1 MVNQYTKA
9 KMISEKNR
17 KEILWNMINSL
28 LAGALVLLGALTD
41 GKITWAG
48 LVLALVAAGIVA
60 VSQFKDYWTKEKK
73 EYCTPKI
80 FKFL

>member
-1 MVNQYTKA
+1 MANQYTKA

-17 KEILWNMINSL
+17 KEIFWNMINSL
-28 LAGALVLLGALTD
+28 LAGTLVLLGALTD

-60 VSQFKDYWTKEKK
+60 VAQFKDYWMKEKK